1 MVVNLEMSPRII
13 SYKMSPESGY
23 FTVRQR
29 NNNELLKAK
38 QRASIKYLLSKAYN
52 HRTPEELAEPF
63 YSDHDDLDR
72 LKPHIVHAL
81 ANAEL
86 YCMALSY
93 LYQDPNLHNLNHWGI
108 IQALARKGIYV
119 AEPSDCSLTE
129 TVLIQTTPLK
139 MSAHMAVTEAVMSLF
154 IKEAV
159 SLECIQ
165 SATRRILC
173 NEKDVTPSNDQEE
186 SLLNWVNA
194 CCIALKHQAE
204 EDLANDL
211 DSINKNVPCFTQI
224 KEISDLSDGIGLAGV
239 LAHYCP
245 DELMW
250 REIALGSPP
259 SMADSLYNIQLV
271 HRFCKESLNFNICH
285 LSIEDIVYMHDS
297 IKLNIISFLADLFN
311 NLEVKTRSVVR
322 LTGINKN
329 NVIEVPDPACCS
341 SKGVPVSFRS
351 GNMSVKGQIP
361 DLRPSLDH
369 EPTRL
374 RTDMHRIKSP
384 NGFKRNNSIH
394 DKKDKNEDY
403 IVQRGKSIITL
414 SSFNKEDQNTDTK
427 SDERGETGESVST
440 TTSSSPSNVF
450 EQMKSIPVAGRPSDS
465 PVRRVHSYAGR
476 RSRRNSVDDNA
487 SQLSLENL
495 GGSSENLKLL
505 GRNPDKEMRVHTG
518 RKTPNNDR
526 NSMMDNRNL
535 EEMERRE
542 NSSVSSPG
550 GGDKVC
556 FADLRR
562 QKARDQFSGINIT
575 YMQQEKEDFPK
586 KNSPPGSDSIRSRTF
601 QDSNISSSTN
611 NTPAPITTSSS
622 NENGNPEAMAS
633 QLNSVRLKLEQRRKR
648 IEEEKKRMESVM
660 AKQRE
665 KVGQEAFLRA
675 VVKGNKKEED
685 DNNLKASGNSPNTN
699 IKSNQNSSQTQRPI
713 SLKDLNDDLNAV
725 QSKWCNEPQQSTQK
739 TPDMES
745 MDIES
750 YSRSLHA
757 MNDSLHDLQSD
768 IQRLTQQQGHIQQIM
783 HTSNKPSPHQV
794 QQSNPMDP
802 QPFYIAPPDQPSQ
815 RRTWGQPQPISFAHQ
830 AAIEPTAWQ
839 QQQPSPRRPQ
849 WGSPHMQ
856 PMQRSHMPHGHPVGY
871 YGPQSSQYDPYS
883 SPMRDQWG
891 NPIHHPPPPLAH
903 HQMYPNNSHQYDPQY
918 NNNQY
923 GYGPM
928 QHQQRMQDGP
938 THPMYYDQ
946 YNNPG
951 PAPSPYNNS
960 NSNASPLAYMS
971 SPSRTPF
978 RLHDNKSTVNSS
990 SNPSPSVSSPRV
1002 SSSFGNRGSSE
1013 IEVDSSPPQQVNRT
1027 LSRQSSRDSTAS
1039 RSVNNDNTP
1048 RRVIHS
1054 SIPAP
1059 EEDDMAPQNVSFI
1072 EESSSA
1078 NDEETE
1084 TQDSKLSERLS
1095 NLNISSG
1102 SKTYRVSENS
1112 PSPTRQRPTISST
1125 FKQNR
1130 RGSGSGSVNA
1140 GETSG
1145 PASLRSNSG
1154 ANVLTEEEAEI
1165 LSQMKTEKLKDDGNS
1180 GLGFLISFG
1189 DDAPKKPKPQ
1199 LKQRRLSNKKANVA
1213 SEMSSDGSNSSRKEN
1228 VPPDLMICID
1238 MNMGDDRMQC
1248 ASPYKKMLQN
1258 GDSPSPNRS
1267 LDSQW
1272 HINTNAI
1279 DHAIIPNDSLPK
1291 FELDPEVEL
1300 QPMILLRPESGS
1312 ESDNSKSKGLIVGNV
1327 ETDATEQDEMQ
1338 RKKER
1343 IMMQSLKRKQQSEET
1358 RIKKEEQARLR
1369 KAEDASK
1376 EEEKV
1381 RKKDEERAR
1390 REAILEQH
1398 RLKKE
1403 MERLEMENGRMPEP
1417 VSAKPVPKMRSKN
1430 VGGSKGSLTRRP
1442 RPKTIHVDGAD
1453 AQSIMGVGSKRGSSS
1468 NISGSNLYRTES
1480 RSSVNHD
1487 TNPTLSLAN
1496 MGKSKISNSRP
1507 SSRTASRRGS
1517 SNYSNDEGSLAILQS
1532 PGLPGPDWAF
1542 KRKLSSVSVE
1552 GSPRLSRI
1560 DRTMRSASQPRG
1572 KRDPSISS
1580 AYAGDDINRLN
1591 GRMRGESYRGSR
1603 DSLTSGMTY
1612 SAARRGSNASVYD
1625 DHDYYYGGSMRD
1637 LSGRQLGRTRKASSS
1652 SHIGPGSLPGYS
1664 RRSRVG
1670 GGDFDDG
1677 ASDISSTASGF
1688 SAYGYRPG
1696 TRLYREPATKSN
1708 RPIILN
1714 AIEFV
1719 VFPGVV
1725 NAETRN
1731 RVLNVVDRCDCSHFL
1746 LLFRD
1751 QKCQFRG
1758 LYAFY
1763 PDTDEVYKI
1772 YGTGPKS
1779 VTDKMFEI
1787 YFKYNSGGKK
1797 FTKIHTKHLSVTID
1811 AFTIHNSLWL
1821 GKKAKLPDKKDMALV
1836 I

>member
-1 MVVNLEMSPRII
+1 MENYKENFFSEEKLPLEGEDVLQQVM
-13 SYKMSPESGY
+13 PEDIARWKEEKAKRMLLWINKSQLVGY
-23 FTVRQR
+23 WGS
-29 NNNELLKAK
+29 EIPPWWKAK

-108 IQALARKGIYV
+108 IQALA
-119 AEPSDCSLTE
+119 L
-129 TVLIQTTPLK
+129 LIQTTPLK

-476 RSRRNSVDDNA
+476 
-487 SQLSLENL
+487 Q
-495 GGSSENLKLL
+495 NLKLL

-550 GGDKVC
+550 GGDKV
-556 FADLRR
+556 
-562 QKARDQFSGINIT
+562 K
-575 YMQQEKEDFPK
+575 KKKDFPK

-633 QLNSVRLKLEQRRKR
+633 QLNS
-648 IEEEKKRMESVM
+648 
-660 AKQRE
+660 RE

-675 VVKGNKKEED
+675 VVKG
-685 DNNLKASGNSPNTN
+685 
-699 IKSNQNSSQTQRPI
+699 
-713 SLKDLNDDLNAV
+713 DLNDDLNAV

-1238 MNMGDDRMQC
+1238 MNMGDDRMH
-1248 ASPYKKMLQN
+1248 
-1258 GDSPSPNRS
+1258 

-1725 NAETRN
+1725 NAETQIK
-1731 RVLNVVDRCDCSHFL
+1731 NVNLEGYMHSIQILMKSIKYMELVQS
-1746 LLFRD
+1746 
-1751 QKCQFRG
+1751 QF
-1758 LYAFY
+1758 
-1763 PDTDEVYKI
+1763 
-1772 YGTGPKS
+1772 
-1779 VTDKMFEI
+1779 TDKMFEI

-1821 GKKAKLPDKKDMALV
+1821 GKKAKLPDKKDMAFSHLRTHKLLLLL
-1836 I
+1836 

>member
-329 NVIEVPDPACCS
+329 NVIEVPDP
-341 SKGVPVSFRS
+341 
-351 GNMSVKGQIP
+351 
-361 DLRPSLDH
+361 
-369 EPTRL
+369 
-374 RTDMHRIKSP
+374 DMHRIKSP

-665 KVGQEAFLRA
+665 
-675 VVKGNKKEED
+675 
-685 DNNLKASGNSPNTN
+685 
-699 IKSNQNSSQTQRPI
+699 
-713 SLKDLNDDLNAV
+713 KDLNDDLNAV

-1468 NISGSNLYRTES
+1468 NISGS
-1480 RSSVNHD
+1480 
-1487 TNPTLSLAN
+1487 
-1496 MGKSKISNSRP
+1496 
-1507 SSRTASRRGS
+1507 
-1517 SNYSNDEGSLAILQS
+1517 
-1532 PGLPGPDWAF
+1532 
-1542 KRKLSSVSVE
+1542 
-1552 GSPRLSRI
+1552 PRLSRI